1 MPSYRIKRKRTE
13 RLNFKPQLQVETMKR
28 LESIFHGVQKTKTS
42 TLDTKAAVKKI
53 EEKKKPLS
61 LFGIGFKSY
70 TTEKLICFRR

>member
-42 TLDTKAAVKKI
+42 TLDTKAAVKKNRKKK
-53 EEKKKPLS
+53 EKKASQPFGHWIQVIHHRKVD
-61 LFGIGFKSY
+61 LF
-70 TTEKLICFRR
+70 